1 MVATDFIHLQFH
13 AVRSKKKLAVL
24 DSCEIADVTWK
35 FLTRLND
42 DILEIIQVA
51 AIWCTVSYSTGTVL
65 DTV

>member
-51 AIWCTVSYSTGTVL
+51 AI
-65 DTV
+65 